1 MAKAK
6 KTETVETATEVATAV
21 VTGSKPVIGVVWF
34 KESDDYYNQ
43 FHYFSDDNT
52 ALDDIRKALNT
63 NGDVWDKE
71 EYPLIVKKLM
81 KVHNKYWAA
90 HDYFFFRTMHDN
102 ESDVRVEED
111 VCQDLVD
118 SLNNPQMALLHTNHE
133 NQYAKLH
140 AEMIVRGDLCKKYD
154 FQILDIVT
162 LGEADKLGI

>member
-6 KTETVETATEVATAV
+6 KIETTEAEIVVDVASAGKPKVEV
-21 VTGSKPVIGVVWF
+21 VFF
-34 KESDDYYNQ
+34 KESEDYYNQ
-43 FHYFSDDNT
+43 VFYFSDDKN
-52 ALDDIRKALNT
+52 ALDEIRKALNT

-111 VCQDLVD
+111 ACQDLVD
-118 SLNNPQMALLHTNHE
+118 SLNNPQMALLHTSHE

-140 AEMIVRGDLCKKYD
+140 ADMVVRGIGSKFD
-154 FQILDIVT
+154 FIVHPTIT